1 MTGIVILVL
10 EWSVKIVKSLNPLK
24 PCVMCKSKVTIDYL
38 ENQRYRIYCNYC
50 GQWFEFNAPSQM
62 AAEFIYN
69 KIIAM
74 DGDTNDT

>member
-1 MTGIVILVL
+1 M
-10 EWSVKIVKSLNPLK
+10 KSLNPLT

-38 ENQRYRIYCNYC
+38 ENQRYRIYCGYC

-69 KIIAM
+69 RIIARE
-74 DGDTNDT
+74 GDTNDT